1 MTYCTRNILYH
12 YFCHN
17 SNILIKIIILFAVKN
32 MSKRPEGTEYA
43 TSAKFQRYLNDVID
57 ELDLKKVQFAEAAGV
72 STSVII
78 RATVYQI
85 VPSIKS
91 LIKIADYLQVP
102 IMYMFGECED
112 AHFSPAKAPSTF
124 FERLEQL
131 TMESGEK
138 YSALSHTMSF
148 AHNAVYEWMRTHS
161 LPSLDFLKQLAD
173 HFSVSVDYLL
183 GRTDDRK

>member
-1 MTYCTRNILYH
+1 M
-12 YFCHN
+12 
-17 SNILIKIIILFAVKN
+17 A
-32 MSKRPEGTEYA
+32 KRPEGTEYA
-43 TSAKFQRYLNDVID
+43 TSAKFQKYLNEMIG

-102 IMYMFGECED
+102 IMYMLGESEQ
-112 AHFSPAKAPSTF
+112 AYFSFAKEPTTF

-131 TMESGEK
+131 TLEKDEK

-148 AHNAVYEWMRTHS
+148 ATNAVYEWIRTNS
-161 LPSLDFLKQLAD
+161 LPSLDYLKQLAN
-173 HFSVSVDYLL
+173 HFDVSVDYLL
-183 GRTDDRK
+183 GRTDERH

>member
-1 MTYCTRNILYH
+1 M
-12 YFCHN
+12 
-17 SNILIKIIILFAVKN
+17 A
-32 MSKRPEGTEYA
+32 KRPDGTEYA
-43 TSAKFQRYLNDVID
+43 TSAKFQKFLNEMID

-102 IMYMFGECED
+102 ILYMLGESED
-112 AHFSPAKAPSTF
+112 ANFSPAKEPTTF

-131 TMESGEK
+131 TSENDEK

-148 AHNAVYEWMRTHS
+148 APNAVYEWIRTNS
-161 LPSLDFLKQLAD
+161 LPSLDYLKQLAN
-173 HFSVSVDYLL
+173 HFNVSVDYLL
-183 GRTDDRK
+183 GRTDDRN